1 MTGGPIETT
10 GDDLPSEAVK
20 RAAAL
25 TTLRDGPLTRAELVT
40 ALGVSRTTVHRT
52 VQSLDA
58 RGLLVHPDGKLA
70 LSVLGATVAD
80 EAATYR
86 RRINAANHLQ
96 PFLDTIDE
104 LPAGLDV
111 GLFADARVTEMSQT
125 NPYAPIGRF
134 MALLRDSDS
143 LSGFDTTTVAPIFVE
158 EIGDQILGG
167 METDI
172 IYLPAVVDELTTAY
186 PGATAAAMN
195 SGQLTLWTHDGLPFG
210 LAIFDDCI
218 GLGGYDPDSGVL
230 RAFVDTDDPDARRW
244 ALDLFESYRETADR
258 VELPLLEAT

>member
-1 MTGGPIETT
+1 MTGGPLEED
-10 GDDLPSEAVK
+10 GDALSSESVK
-20 RAAAL
+20 RAGAL
-25 TTLRDGPLTRAELVT
+25 TTLRAGPMTRMELVT
-40 ALGVSRTTVHRT
+40 ALDVSRTTIHRT

-58 RGLLVHPDGKLA
+58 HGLLVQEDGKLA

-80 EAATYR
+80 EVATYK

-111 GLFADARVTEMSQT
+111 ELFADARLTEMSRT

-134 MALLRDSDS
+134 MTLLRDSDS
-143 LSGFDTTTVAPIFVE
+143 VSGFDTTTVAPVFIE
-158 EIGDQILGG
+158 EIRDQILGG

-172 IYLPAVVDELTTAY
+172 IYLPAIVDELTTAY
-186 PGATAAAMN
+186 PDATVAAMD
-195 SGQLTLWTHDGLPFG
+195 SGQLTLWTHEGLPFG

-218 GLGGYDPDSGVL
+218 GLGGYDPDSGLL
-230 RAFVDTDDPDARRW
+230 RAFVDTDNPDARRW
-244 ALDLFESYRETADR
+244 AQDLFDSYRETADR
-258 VELPLLEAT
+258 VELPRLETT